1 MADDWHVGTVMSL
14 IKLERMIRVDDRTFR
29 YADSLAPTVQ
39 TLRPGMAVRYQA
51 SPDGKTLLGIGPKES
66 ALPAPTLAQTPAAP
80 AKADAPAQAMTAP
93 ASTGPATV
101 SPPPTPWGCH
111 EEYTVTVG
119 VTVNLDNYE
128 NIRLEFSGKVRCQA
142 DIDRLV
148 LRADETL
155 GRFGNDAP
163 TKAKVAAY
171 RNRVIGG
178 VKN

>member
-1 MADDWHVGTVMSL
+1 MADDWYVGTVMSL
-14 IKLERMIRVDDRTFR
+14 IKPERMIRVDDRTFR

-51 SPDGKTLLGIGPKES
+51 TPDGKTLLGIGPKES
-66 ALPAPTLAQTPAAP
+66 APPAPTPVQTPAAP
-80 AKADAPAQAMTAP
+80 AKADAPP
-93 ASTGPATV
+93 ASPGPA
-101 SPPPTPWGCH
+101 PWGCH

-119 VTVNLDNYE
+119 ATVNLDNYE